1 MSTLGNIYLAMEKDK
16 SELEKVLEIFNLSKQ
31 IKYIYDEKN
40 KLVPIDRI
48 EKIGKGVC
56 FDHARYK
63 SSLAKKYKLT
73 SRTFFYV
80 CYVDGKLCEDDR
92 VPGYGH
98 AENFIFA
105 DGKWYMLDTTGTGR
119 KQLYSCEYD
128 QLDIVVADIIK
139 YRSIYIP
146 QNQLLVGATGK
157 DISSTV
163 ASRMIEYF
171 NQYRDRVTEEVY
183 EIPDFHDKKFDGM
196 TYQKLAEYVISHY
209 NPYVFDDKIIEGIR
223 KNDPKYDMWNI
234 CNEVA

>member
-1 MSTLGNIYLAMEKDK
+1 MSTLGNIYLAMERDK

-40 KLVPIDRI
+40 KLVPVDRI
-48 EKIGKGVC
+48 SKIGKGVC

-80 CYVDGKLCEDDR
+80 CYVDGKLCSDDR
-92 VPGYGH
+92 TPGCGH

-105 DGKWYMLDTTGTGR
+105 DGKWYMLSTTGNR
-119 KQLYSCEYD
+119 KQLYVCDMD
-128 QLDIVVADIIK
+128 QLDIVVAGETK
-139 YRSIYIP
+139 YRSMGIVP
-146 QNQLLVGATGK
+146 AELVVGATGK

-163 ASRMIEYF
+163 ASQMVDYF
-171 NQYRDRVTEEVY
+171 NRYRDRATEEIY

-196 TYQKLAEYVISHY
+196 TYKKLAEYVISHY
-209 NPYVFDDKIIEGIR
+209 SPYVFDDKIVEGIR

-234 CNEVA
+234 LKEVA

>member
-1 MSTLGNIYLAMEKDK
+1 
-16 SELEKVLEIFNLSKQ
+16 
-31 IKYIYDEKN
+31 
-40 KLVPIDRI
+40 
-48 EKIGKGVC
+48 
-56 FDHARYK
+56 
-63 SSLAKKYKLT
+63 
-73 SRTFFYV
+73 
-80 CYVDGKLCEDDR
+80 
-92 VPGYGH
+92 
-98 AENFIFA
+98 
-105 DGKWYMLDTTGTGR
+105 MLDTTGTGR

-223 KNDPKYDMWNI
+223 KNDPKYNMWNI